1 MIHKILTFI
10 VIGLLT
16 SPLFA
21 AEKTIV
27 LDVEHMTCPVCP
39 ITVKKSLER
48 VDGVKDVT
56 ISFADKTASVTFDDA
71 IANDEQL
78 TKATTNAGYPSKV
91 RAVN

>member
-1 MIHKILTFI
+1 MSNY
-10 VIGLLT
+10 G
-16 SPLFA
+16 
-21 AEKTIV
+21 E
-27 LDVEHMTCPVCP
+27 
-39 ITVKKSLER
+39 KSLER

>member
-27 LDVEHMTCPVCP
+27 LDVEQMTCPVCP